1 MTGIP
6 IIRNKKILVTG
17 GAGFIGSNLTEAILE
32 QGNQVVVLDNYSTG
46 KKENI
51 QEFISNPNFTFIE
64 GDIRNLE
71 DCLKA
76 CEGVDAILHQA
87 AIGSVPR
94 SIANPYFSHDNNV
107 SGFLRIL
114 EAAKEKGVKRIVYA
128 SSSSV
133 YGDHP
138 TLPKVEDQIGNQLSP
153 YAVTKYADELY
164 AGVFAKCY
172 GMELIG
178 LRYFNV
184 FGRRQDPDST
194 YAAVIPKFVK
204 SFIHGESPVINGDG
218 THSRD
223 FTYIDNVIQINLLAA
238 FTQNPAAIN
247 TVYNVAVGDNANL
260 NKLIE
265 LLKLNLSQFIPAV
278 KAIEVIHGPERAGD
292 IRHSLAS
299 IDKARNL
306 LGYNPT
312 INFEAGLTIA
322 TEWYYHNL
330 KNK

>member
-312 INFEAGLTIA
+312 INFEEGLTIA

>member
-17 GAGFIGSNLTEAILE
+17 GAGFIGSNLTEAILQ

-94 SIANPYFSHDNNV
+94 SVANPYFSHDNNV

-265 LLKLNLSQFIPAV
+265 LLKLNLSKFIPAV
-278 KAIEVIHGPERAGD
+278 NTIKVIHGPERAGD

-312 INFEAGLTIA
+312 INFEEGLKIA
-322 TEWYYHNL
+322 TEWYYDNL

>member
-1 MTGIP
+1 MSFATILT
-6 IIRNKKILVTG
+6 NKKILVTG
-17 GAGFIGSNLTEAILE
+17 GAGFIGSNLIEALLKS
-32 QGNQVVVLDNYSTG
+32 GNHAVCLDNFSTG
-46 KKENI
+46 KRENLS
-51 QEFISNPNFTFIE
+51 EFMNHPNFTLVE
-64 GDIRNLE
+64 GDIRNSE

-76 CEGVDAILHQA
+76 CQGVDAILHQA

-94 SIANPYFSHDNNV
+94 SIHNPFFSHDNNV

-114 EAAKEKGVKRIVYA
+114 DAARENGIRRVVYA

-138 TLPKVEDQIGNQLSP
+138 TLPKVEEQIGNQLSP

-164 AGVFAKCY
+164 AGVYAKCY

-184 FGRRQDPDST
+184 FGKRQDPDST

-204 SFIHGESPVINGDG
+204 ALIQGESPVINGDG

-223 FTYIDNVIQINLLAA
+223 FTFIDNVIQMNFRAA
-238 FTQNPAAIN
+238 ATQNSDALN

-265 LLKLNLSQFIPAV
+265 ALKENLSHFLPAV
-278 KAIEVIHGPERAGD
+278 STIPVIHGPERPGD
-292 IRHSLAS
+292 VRHSLAS
-299 IDKARNL
+299 VEKAQRL
-306 LGYNPT
+306 LGYEPS
-312 INFEAGLTIA
+312 IRFEQGLKIA
-322 TEWYYHNL
+322 TDWYYQHL
-330 KNK
+330 KQS

>member
-1 MTGIP
+1 MSNLP
-6 IIRNKKILVTG
+6 DFRNKKILVTG
-17 GAGFIGSNLTEAILE
+17 GAGFIGSNLIEALLQ
-32 QGNQVVVLDNYSTG
+32 QGAQVVCLDNFSTG

-51 QEFISNPNFTFIE
+51 EEFLQHPKFQFIE
-64 GDIRNLE
+64 GDIRNE
-71 DCLKA
+71 SDCLKA
-76 CEGVDAILHQA
+76 TAGVDAILNQA

-114 EAAKEKGVKRIVYA
+114 DAARENKVKRIVYA

-153 YAVTKYADELY
+153 YAVTKYSNELY
-164 AGVFAKCY
+164 AGVYAKCY

-204 SFIHGESPVINGDG
+204 SLIMGESPVINGDG
-218 THSRD
+218 SHSRD
-223 FTYIDNVIQINLLAA
+223 FTYIDNVIQFNLLAA
-238 FTQNPAAIN
+238 STINPDAIN
-247 TVYNVAVGDNANL
+247 TVYNVAVGDQANL
-260 NKLIE
+260 SLLVE
-265 LLKLNLSQFIPAV
+265 LLKQNLSKFIP
-278 KAIEVIHGPERAGD
+278 EVLDIPVINGPERAGD

-299 IDKARNL
+299 IQKAKEL
-306 LGYNPT
+306 LGYEPT
-312 INFEAGLTIA
+312 LDFEQGLEIA
-322 TEWYYHNL
+322 TEWYYHHL
-330 KNK
+330 KN